1 MSRAVALL
9 RSRPVPHAAALA
21 LISVA
26 VAGCSADTSRFNENP
41 FATAQTRAPETTAS
55 IHAAPVTRVE
65 SQPIQQTYAAPPASA
80 PHQSAPYQTSY
91 RQPAPYRAAQPVTS
105 QPVSSQPVAGG
116 GRGVASY
123 QPPSAPIEATGS
135 VTPPRSVAATSA
147 GWSREGG
154 TPIIVGTSDT
164 LDIIARRYN
173 VPTSAIL
180 QANRMSAPRQ
190 LQPGQ
195 QIIIP
200 KRLASA
206 PAAAPAP
213 AQIASAPAT
222 RSSARTH
229 TVGSGDTLM
238 RLSRHYNVSLSSLA
252 RANNLTTTAMLQPGT
267 RLNIPAGTQV
277 AAAAPAPA
285 PARTV
290 EAPKPAPVEKQ
301 QVASIEPAQK
311 ANLASSAPANDPP
324 VAEPVAKAAE
334 TTAALPSFRW
344 PVRGRIITAYGAKT
358 NGKQNDGINV
368 AVPEGTPIKAAEDGV
383 VAYAGNELKGYGN
396 LVLIRHANGYVSAYS
411 HASELSVKRGDAI
424 KRGQVVGKAGQTGDV
439 TSPQLHFEIRKGSTP
454 VDPMQFLNGV

>member
-1 MSRAVALL
+1 MSRAAALL
-9 RSRPVPHAAALA
+9 RSRPVPHVAALA

-41 FATAQTRAPETTAS
+41 FATAQARAPETTAS
-55 IHAAPVTRVE
+55 IPAAPVTRVE
-65 SQPIQQTYAAPPASA
+65 SQPIQQTYAAP
-80 PHQSAPYQTSY
+80 
-91 RQPAPYRAAQPVTS
+91 YRAAPPVSS
-105 QPVSSQPVAGG
+105 QPISSQPVAGG

-123 QPPSAPIEATGS
+123 QPPSSPIETTGS
-135 VTPPRSVAATSA
+135 VTSPRSVAAAPT

-164 LDIIARRYN
+164 LDIISRRYN

-180 QANRMSAPRQ
+180 QANRMSGPRQ

-206 PAAAPAP
+206 PAAAPPSA
-213 AQIASAPAT
+213 AIASAPAT
-222 RSSARTH
+222 RPSTRSH
-229 TVGSGDTLM
+229 TVANGDTLM
-238 RLSRHYNVSLSSLA
+238 KLSRHYNVSLSSLA
-252 RANNLTTTAMLQPGT
+252 RANNLTTTAMLSPGM
-267 RLNIPAGTQV
+267 RLSIPAGAHV
-277 AAAAPAPA
+277 AAAPAPA
-285 PARTV
+285 PAKV
-290 EAPKPAPVEKQ
+290 AEAPKPAPVEKQ

-311 ANLASSAPANDPP
+311 ANLASSSPANDPP
-324 VAEPVAKAAE
+324 AAEPVTKAD